1 MFPFIAVSAVTYIA
15 AFILAPPVDID
26 GIREPVAGS
35 LSYGNN
41 TVTDMQTTIF
51 FILSYVIYRHLTTST
66 WTAVGHFSRA
76 LSKGVQDAQGY
87 FTRQVLIGYRRG
99 YLAGAVGSIHLIR
112 DYSTV
117 HISSIHSTSF
127 HSRSY

>member
-66 WTAVGHFSRA
+66 WTAF
-76 LSKGVQDAQGY
+76 
-87 FTRQVLIGYRRG
+87 
-99 YLAGAVGSIHLIR
+99 GSIPYDIQQ
-112 DYSTV
+112 
-117 HISSIHSTSF
+117 
-127 HSRSY
+127 